1 MDSLA
6 YMSSK
11 APVLTPDLIKVLK
24 IFLGSALALVLML
37 SFFDGYRANNT
48 GKDRAFQAA
57 DADRLFFVNLRSIH
71 YDREVRSEAGME
83 LFRHGKRQQPDT
95 IATFFPA
102 LVLHSK
108 QKEAYL
114 FFELEGADYP
124 IQIQANLG
132 DQFIQIPFDLG
143 GNTAHKALG
152 EQLWALLQQNASFKW
167 AVDGKEYP
175 LWQTESEKEVLKTV
189 LTDYFRVLNQP
200 QP

>member
-1 MDSLA
+1 
-6 YMSSK
+6 MSSK

-24 IFLGSALALVLML
+24 IFLGSALGLVLLL

-48 GKDRAFQAA
+48 GKDRTFQVA

-71 YDREVRSEAGME
+71 YDREVRQEAEME
-83 LFRHGKRQQPDT
+83 LFRHGKRRKFDT
-95 IATFFPA
+95 IPSFFPA
-102 LVLHSK
+102 ILLPSK
-108 QKEAYL
+108 TREAYL

-124 IQIQANLG
+124 IQIQAILG
-132 DQFIQIPFDLG
+132 DEVIQTPFDLS
-143 GNTAHKALG
+143 GNTAHKSLG
-152 EQLWALLQQNASFKW
+152 EQLWSLLQQKAFFKFL
-167 AVDGKEYP
+167 VQGKEYP

>member
-1 MDSLA
+1 
-6 YMSSK
+6 MSSK

-24 IFLGSALALVLML
+24 IFLGSALALVLVL

-48 GKDRAFQAA
+48 GKDRTFQVA

-71 YDREVRSEAGME
+71 YDREVRPEAGME
-83 LFRHGKRQQPDT
+83 LFRHGNRLKPDS
-95 IATFFPA
+95 IPTFFPA
-102 LVLHSK
+102 LLLHSK

-124 IQIQANLG
+124 IQIQAILG
-132 DQFIQIPFDLG
+132 DEVIQLPFDLG

-152 EQLWALLQQNASFKW
+152 EQLWSLLQQNASFSLS
-167 AVDGKEYP
+167 VNGKETP

-189 LTDYFRVLNQP
+189 LTDYFRILNQP

>member
-1 MDSLA
+1 
-6 YMSSK
+6 MSSK

-24 IFLGSALALVLML
+24 IFLGSALGLVLLL

-48 GKDRAFQAA
+48 GKDRTFQVA
-57 DADRLFFVNLRSIH
+57 DADRLFFLNLRSIH
-71 YDREVRSEAGME
+71 YDREMRQEAGME
-83 LFRHGKRQQPDT
+83 IFRHGKRPNSDT
-95 IATFFPA
+95 IPEFFPA
-102 LVLHSK
+102 ILLPSK
-108 QKEAYL
+108 TNEAYL

-132 DQFIQIPFDLG
+132 DEVIQITFDLG

-152 EQLWALLQQNASFKW
+152 EQLWSLLQQNASFSLSGN
-167 AVDGKEYP
+167 GKEYP

-189 LTDYFRVLNQP
+189 LTDYFRILNQP

>member
-1 MDSLA
+1 
-6 YMSSK
+6 MSSK

-24 IFLGSALALVLML
+24 IFLGSALGIVLLL

-48 GKDRAFQAA
+48 GKDRAFQVA

-71 YDREVRSEAGME
+71 YDREVRPEAGME
-83 LFRHGKRQQPDT
+83 LFRHGKRLKPDT
-95 IATFFPA
+95 IPTFFPA
-102 LVLHSK
+102 LLLHSK

-124 IQIQANLG
+124 IQIQATLG
-132 DQFIQIPFDLG
+132 DEVIQIPFDLG

-152 EQLWALLQQNASFKW
+152 EQLWSLLQQNASFSLS
-167 AVDGKEYP
+167 VNGKEYP

-189 LTDYFRVLNQP
+189 LTDYFRILNQP

>member
-1 MDSLA
+1 
-6 YMSSK
+6 MSSK

-24 IFLGSALALVLML
+24 IFLGSALGLVLIL

-48 GKDRAFQAA
+48 GKERTFQVA

-71 YDREVRSEAGME
+71 YDREVRQEAVME
-83 LFRHGKRQQPDT
+83 IFRHGKRLKSDT
-95 IATFFPA
+95 IPRFFPA
-102 LVLHSK
+102 ILLPSTTN
-108 QKEAYL
+108 EAYL

-124 IQIQANLG
+124 IQIQAKLR
-132 DQFIQIPFDLG
+132 DQVIQIPFDLG

-152 EQLWALLQQNASFKW
+152 EQLWPMLQQNASFSW
-167 AVDGKEYP
+167 LVGGKETP

-189 LTDYFRVLNQP
+189 LTDYFRILNQP

>member
-1 MDSLA
+1 
-6 YMSSK
+6 MSSK

-24 IFLGSALALVLML
+24 IFLGSALGIVLLL

-71 YDREVRSEAGME
+71 YDREVRPEAGME
-83 LFRHGKRQQPDT
+83 LFRHGKRLKPDT
-95 IATFFPA
+95 IPTFFPA
-102 LVLHSK
+102 LLLHSK

-124 IQIQANLG
+124 IQIQATLG
-132 DQFIQIPFDLG
+132 DEVIQIPFDLG

-152 EQLWALLQQNASFKW
+152 EQLWSLLQQNASFSLS
-167 AVDGKEYP
+167 VNGKEYP

-189 LTDYFRVLNQP
+189 LTDYFRILNQP